1 MHVAGSKRDISGSSR
16 PTARAGGHCATAL
29 AGFPS
34 SSLRWCWRWCCWAA
48 IYLIEGPE
56 NGFTS
61 IPVSLVFDRYLRV
74 RA

>member
-1 MHVAGSKRDISGSSR
+1 MLAVMLLGS
-16 PTARAGGHCATAL
+16 
-29 AGFPS
+29 
-34 SSLRWCWRWCCWAA
+34 A

-61 IPVSLVFDRYLRV
+61 VPVSLVSDRYLRV